1 MPVCPASIP
10 FITEVPERVEGTG
23 SPAAAAQPF
32 SASESFTR
40 APMRRSELR

>member
-10 FITEVPERVEGTG
+10 SRTEVPCVSMGPA
-23 SPAAAAQPF
+23 PAAAAQPF
-32 SASESFTR
+32 SASASFTR